1 MADGIFVASHL
12 AVLRLLPLFDSREYT
27 THVQDERAVRARMN
41 QRADAILLLTF
52 MEKSCV
58 GYLLWIRLT
67 KIGYFQEKIP
77 SAFFSP
83 CGLGALRD
91 LEDADEVSLP
101 ADSDPQIRQR
111 IKNGRSIRSIVII
124 HTLDACTRI
133 AVTDWLEQAYVGP
146 SSQALHNLR
155 RVCLR
160 ASDQLGD
167 FRDGKSHLKSIM
179 SQIRVAAPLPS
190 GQAPQKGLEGD
201 QTLSPLRAAPR
212 PR

>member
-1 MADGIFVASHL
+1 MADGVFVASHL

-27 THVQDERAVRARMN
+27 AHVQDERTVGARMN
-41 QRADAILLLTF
+41 QRADVILLLTF
-52 MEKSCV
+52 MEINCV

-67 KIGYFQEKIP
+67 KIGYFQEKTT

-111 IKNGRSIRSIVII
+111 IKNGRSVRRIVII

-155 RVCLR
+155 RIGLR

-167 FRDGKSHLKSIM
+167 FRDSF
-179 SQIRVAAPLPS
+179 SQPDGGTVGCRTARAS
-190 GQAPQKGLEGD
+190 GERLAFVSRR
-201 QTLSPLRAAPR
+201 TV
-212 PR
+212 